1 MITVKAAGDWELDV
15 LGVPF
20 GGPGDRDSYGEYFS
34 PETRLHDDKF
44 PLPPIVYYHGY
55 DPKTKKP
62 TGQPEY
68 IGKAISREARA
79 DGVWYRVVL
88 DKASQLARRV
98 WQAAKEGL
106 AVASSGSVQHLA
118 RIGQDGRILE
128 WPVAELSIW
137 DNDGTRPQANRH
149 AVALPVLKMMYQ
161 QAGIDLPVD
170 IEPEPEAEAEGP
182 GGQSAK
188 AGKATDMDESSM
200 KGQIAMSDE
209 IKAAVAEALK
219 AEREATKAAADAAR
233 AQQEAI
239 DAAVKAE
246 KEKWE
251 KEAAKANR
259 LPGGGEAPYVAK
271 FGNISKFD
279 NLDPVDNAALIDI
292 LSAARSKGHSRSG
305 VSIDAYRAL
314 AVKLGASKED
324 NLRGARQAMKMAG
337 VPDEAIK
344 ANEMNQS
351 TLASYGDEWVG
362 VTYSNN
368 LWERITQDAQIVGRV
383 PVVEVP
389 QGSESVIIPL
399 AGTPPSFY
407 VTAQASAQ
415 GANPGAITNTVVTS
429 KMGTGQATLSVKKL
443 SGADIFT
450 GELEEDSLIP
460 WIPELRRNMQQEA
473 GEVLEHIMIDG
484 DTATGATTN
493 INDIGGTPAG
503 TEAFLAF
510 NGFRKSC
517 LVTTTANSRDGGVLA
532 ITDFLETLKL
542 MGLAGRNALDQSR
555 VGFIVDLWTHWKA
568 LELAQ
573 VATRDVYSAPTIE
586 NGMLTNIYGHDV
598 TRTANMHRANQDAT
612 YGLKANS
619 AGKIDLDTASNN
631 TTGSILAVRWDQ
643 WRLGYKRRW
652 TFETER
658 HALADA
664 TVIVASSRVGMVQR
678 DTEASAISYNLT
690 V

>member
-1 MITVKAAGDWELDV
+1 MITVKAAGEWELDV
-15 LGVPF
+15 LGVPY
-20 GGPGDRDSYGEYFS
+20 GGPSDRDSDGEFFDAS
-34 PETRLHDDKF
+34 TRLHDDKF

-55 DPKTKKP
+55 DPTSKKP
-62 TGQPEY
+62 QGQPEY
-68 IGKAISREARA
+68 IGKAVSREVRP
-79 DGVWYRVVL
+79 DGVWYRVLL
-88 DKASQLARRV
+88 DKASDLAKRV
-98 WQAAKEGL
+98 WEAARKGV
-106 AVASSGSVQHLA
+106 AVASSGSIQHLA
-118 RIGQDGRILE
+118 RVGRDGHILE

-149 AVALPVLKMMYQ
+149 AVALPVLKMMYA
-161 QAGIDLPVD
+161 AGGITLPDD
-170 IEPEPEAEAEGP
+170 IEPEPGAEGTGAQTQRP
-182 GGQSAK
+182 K
-188 AGKATDMDESSM
+188 AGKATETDDLNV
-200 KGQIAMSDE
+200 KGQIAMSEE
-209 IKAAVAEALK
+209 IQAAVAEALK
-219 AEREATKAAADAAR
+219 AERERQKAEAEVAK
-233 AQQEAI
+233 AQEEAI
-239 DAAVKAE
+239 AAAVKAE
-246 KEKWE
+246 REQWE
-251 KEAAKANR
+251 KDAAKSNR
-259 LPGGGEAPYVAK
+259 LPGGGDAPYVAK

-292 LSAARSKGHSRSG
+292 LSAAKSRGHSRAG
-305 VSIDAYRAL
+305 VSLDAYRAL
-314 AVKLGASKED
+314 AVKLGASKDD

-362 VTYSNN
+362 VTYSNS
-368 LWERITQDAQIVGRV
+368 LWERITQETPVVGRI

-389 QGSESVIIPL
+389 QGSESVNIPL
-399 AGTPPSFY
+399 AGTPPTFY

-415 GANPGAITNTVVTS
+415 GSNPGTITNTVITS
-429 KMGTGQATLSVKKL
+429 KMGTGQASLSVKKL

-484 DTATGATTN
+484 DTAAGATTN

-503 TEAFLAF
+503 TEAFMLF

-517 LVTTTANSRDGGVLA
+517 LVTTTANSRDGGTLA
-532 ITDFLETLKL
+532 ITDFIETLKL
-542 MGLAGRNALDQSR
+542 MGLAGRNALDQTK

-573 VATRDVYSAPTIE
+573 VATRDVFSNPTIE
-586 NGMLTNIYGHDV
+586 NGMLANIYGHDV
-598 TRTANMHRANQDAT
+598 IRTANMHRANQDAT
-612 YGLKANS
+612 YGLKANT